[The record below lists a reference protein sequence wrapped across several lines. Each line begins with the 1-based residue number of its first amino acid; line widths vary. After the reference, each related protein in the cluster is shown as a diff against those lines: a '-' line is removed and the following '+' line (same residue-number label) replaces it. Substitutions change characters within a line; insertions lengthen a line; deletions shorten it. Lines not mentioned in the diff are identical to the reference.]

1 MVYKIV
7 LDTNVLVTALLSK
20 NGASF
25 KLLSLIDDKRIELVL
40 STPLVKEYEDV
51 LFGQKFS
58 LEQQDVA
65 DILDYLCLISSHHKI
80 YYLWRPILK
89 DIKDD
94 MILELAVKANAII
107 VTHNKKDFTEASR
120 FNLPVLSANE
130 FLHLLGEIQ
139 WQQ

>member
-1 MVYKIV
+1 MKYKVV
-7 LDTNVLVTALLSK
+7 LDTNVLITALLSK
-20 NGASF
+20 RGASF

-51 LFGQKFS
+51 LSRKKFS
-58 LEQQDVA
+58 LRKKDIE
-65 DILDYLCLISSHHKI
+65 DILDFLCQISTHHKI

-94 MILELAVKANAII
+94 MVLELAVKANAII
-107 VTHNKKDFTEASR
+107 LTHNKKDFDAASK

-130 FLHLLGEIQ
+130 FLHLLGEI
-139 WQQ
+139 

>member
-1 MVYKIV
+1 MKYKIV

-25 KLLSLIDDKRIELVL
+25 KLLSMIGDDRIELAL

-51 LFGQKFS
+51 LYRKKFS
-58 LEQQDVA
+58 LNHDDINDV
-65 DILDYLCLISSHHKI
+65 LDYLCSISSHHKI

-94 MILELAVKANAII
+94 MVLELAVKANALI
-107 VTHNKKDFTEASR
+107 VTHNKKDFEGASK
-120 FNLPVLSANE
+120 FNLPVVSASE
-130 FLHLLGEIQ
+130 FLHLLGEI
-139 WQQ
+139 